1 MKVEVKEIS
10 QVIRELTLTVEAEKV
25 NKDYQ
30 KALKKVSKMA
40 PPIPGFRKG
49 KAPLSAVERSYGE
62 YVKEELY
69 KDGVDKYLKEAI
81 DENDIKSISEFYP
94 ISYEW
99 NKGEDLVA
107 VFKYEV
113 NPEIKLEKI
122 DGIRVP
128 FKAKT
133 IDEAVE
139 DYLNE
144 MKQKNAQMIE
154 VADEV
159 VNNDTV
165 EFELTF
171 TYEDEEKVETVTIP
185 INNDGEN
192 SETITTDVIG
202 KKIGDKFKTE
212 INSFRINS
220 VDVDQEMLAVEAM
233 VNSIQRL
240 KEPEINDDFAK
251 SLDYDD
257 LATMK
262 KSLAEELA
270 AKTTRVN
277 EQELNKKIVE
287 TLIAENDF
295 QVPNVIVAN
304 EAYRQAKMYMQG
316 KEPDEQMINILSQ
329 FVTPQIKEVYVY
341 QALKTQFPYEVTD
354 EEVNALVEK
363 LAGLEELTVDE
374 FKEEHKD
381 LFENDEI
388 RNEAV
393 FEKIFSDLAKRVELV
408 DPQIIAEEKKAEL
421 KAKKEAR
428 EEAEKE
434 ASQEEDKNEAE

>member
-49 KAPLSAVERSYGE
+49 KAPLSAVEKSYGE

-81 DENDIKSISEFYP
+81 EENDIKSISEFYP
-94 ISYEW
+94 MSYEW

-113 NPEIKLEKI
+113 NPEVTLDNI

-133 IDEAVE
+133 IEEAVE

-159 VNNDTV
+159 QNNDTV
-165 EFELTF
+165 EFELKF
-171 TYEDEEKVETVTIP
+171 DFEGEKKVETITIP
-185 INNDGEN
+185 VNKEASVTDAI
-192 SETITTDVIG
+192 IHDVIG
-202 KKIGDKFKTE
+202 KKIGDNFSTVVD
-212 INSFRINS
+212 SYRFNS
-220 VDVDQEMLAVEAM
+220 VKIEEEAIEAQAM

-240 KEPEINDDFAK
+240 QEPEINDEFAK
-251 SLDYDD
+251 SLEYED
-257 LATMK
+257 LDSMK

-270 AKTTRVN
+270 KKTERVN

-316 KEPDEQMINILSQ
+316 KEPDEQMINLLSQ

-341 QALKTQFPYEVTD
+341 QALKKQFPVEVSE

-363 LAGLEELTVDE
+363 LAGFEELTVDE

-388 RNEAV
+388 KNEAM
-393 FEKIFSDLAKRVELV
+393 FEKIFSDLTKRVEIV
-408 DPQIIAEEKKAEL
+408 DPQIIADEKKAEL

-428 EEAEKE
+428 EKAEKE
-434 ASQEEDKNEAE
+434 ASKEEKKEAE

>member
-1 MKVEVKEIS
+1 MKVEIKEIS

-113 NPEIKLEKI
+113 NPDVTLENI

-139 DYLNE
+139 EYLNE
-144 MKQKNAQMIE
+144 LKQKNAQMIE

-159 VNNDTV
+159 KDNDTV

-171 TYEDEEKVETVTIP
+171 DFEGEKKIETLTIP
-185 INNDGEN
+185 VNNEAETADAINK
-192 SETITTDVIG
+192 DVIG
-202 KKIGDKFKTE
+202 KKIGDNFSTVVD
-212 INSFRINS
+212 SYRFNS
-220 VDVDQEMLAVEAM
+220 VEFEEDTVEVQAM

-240 KEPEINDDFAK
+240 QEPEINDNFAK

-257 LATMK
+257 LDSMK
-262 KSLAEELA
+262 KSLADELA
-270 AKTTRVN
+270 KKTERIN

-316 KEPDEQMINILSQ
+316 KEPDEQMINLLSQ

-341 QALKTQFPYEVTD
+341 EALKKQFPVEVTD
-354 EEVNALVEK
+354 EQVTALVEK

-381 LFENDEI
+381 LFENDGI
-388 RNEAV
+388 KNEAM
-393 FEKIFSDLAKRVELV
+393 FEEIFSQLAKKVELV
-408 DPQIIAEEKKAEL
+408 DPEIIAEEKKAEL

-428 EEAEKE
+428 EKAE
-434 ASQEEDKNEAE
+434 ASQEEEKKEAE

>member
-49 KAPLSAVERSYGE
+49 KAPLSAVEKSYGE

-81 DENDIKSISEFYP
+81 EENDIKSISEFYP
-94 ISYEW
+94 MSYEW

-113 NPEIKLEKI
+113 NPEITLDNI

-133 IDEAVE
+133 IEEAVE

-144 MKQKNAQMIE
+144 MKQKNAQMVE

-159 VNNDTV
+159 QNKDTV
-165 EFELTF
+165 EFELKF
-171 TYEDEEKVETVTIP
+171 DFEGEKKVETITIP
-185 INNDGEN
+185 VNKEASVTDAI
-192 SETITTDVIG
+192 IHDVIG
-202 KKIGDKFKTE
+202 KKIGDNFSTVVD
-212 INSFRINS
+212 SYRFNS
-220 VDVDQEMLAVEAM
+220 VKIEEEAIEAQAM

-240 KEPEINDDFAK
+240 QEPEINDEFAK
-251 SLDYDD
+251 SLEYED
-257 LATMK
+257 LDSMK

-270 AKTTRVN
+270 KKTERVN

-304 EAYRQAKMYMQG
+304 EAYRQAKMYTQG
-316 KEPDEQMINILSQ
+316 KEPDEQMINLLSQ

-341 QALKTQFPYEVTD
+341 QALKKQFPVEVSE

-363 LAGLEELTVDE
+363 LAGFEELTVDE

-388 RNEAV
+388 KNEAM
-393 FEKIFSDLAKRVELV
+393 FEKIFSDLTKRVEIV
-408 DPQIIAEEKKAEL
+408 DPQIIADEKKAEL

-428 EEAEKE
+428 EKAEKE
-434 ASQEEDKNEAE
+434 ASKEEKKEAE

>member
-49 KAPLSAVERSYGE
+49 KAPLSAVEKSYGE

-81 DENDIKSISEFYP
+81 EENDIKSISEFYP
-94 ISYEW
+94 MSYEW

-113 NPEIKLEKI
+113 NPEITLDNI

-159 VNNDTV
+159 QNKDTV
-165 EFELTF
+165 EFELKF
-171 TYEDEEKVETVTIP
+171 DFEGEKKVETITIP
-185 INNDGEN
+185 VNKEASVTDAI
-192 SETITTDVIG
+192 IHDVIG
-202 KKIGDKFKTE
+202 KKIGDNFSTVVD
-212 INSFRINS
+212 SYRFNS
-220 VDVDQEMLAVEAM
+220 VKIEEEAIEAQAM

-240 KEPEINDDFAK
+240 QEPEINDEFAK
-251 SLDYDD
+251 SLEYED
-257 LATMK
+257 LDSMK

-270 AKTTRVN
+270 KKTERVN

-316 KEPDEQMINILSQ
+316 KEPDEQMINLLSQ

-341 QALKTQFPYEVTD
+341 QALKKQFPVEVSE

-363 LAGLEELTVDE
+363 LAGFEELTVDE

-388 RNEAV
+388 KNEAM
-393 FEKIFSDLAKRVELV
+393 FEKIFSDLTKRVEIV
-408 DPQIIAEEKKAEL
+408 DPQIIADEKKAEL

-428 EEAEKE
+428 EKAEKE
-434 ASQEEDKNEAE
+434 ASKEEKKEAE

>member
-1 MKVEVKEIS
+1 MKVEVKEIT
-10 QVIRELTLTVEAEKV
+10 QVIKELTLTVEAEKV

-49 KAPLSAVERSYGE
+49 KAPLSAVERTYGE

-81 DENDIKSISEFYP
+81 EENDIKSISEFYP

-99 NKGEDLVA
+99 EKGNDLVA

-113 NPEIKLEKI
+113 NPEIKLENI
-122 DGIRVP
+122 DGIKVP

-139 DYLNE
+139 DYFAE
-144 MKQKNAQMIE
+144 MKKKNAQMID
-154 VADEV
+154 VADEIQD
-159 VNNDTV
+159 NDTV
-165 EFELTF
+165 EFEITF
-171 TYEDEEKVETVTIP
+171 KHNDEEKVETLTIP
-185 INNDGEN
+185 INNEGEDN
-192 SETITTDVIG
+192 EAIMNDVIG
-202 KKIGDKFKTE
+202 KKIGDKFSTE
-212 INSFRINS
+212 INSFRLHS
-220 VDVDQEMLAVEAM
+220 VEIPEDKVAVDAM

-240 KEPEINDDFAK
+240 QEPEINDDFAK

-270 AKTTRVN
+270 KKNERTN
-277 EQELNKKIVE
+277 EQEFNKKIVE
-287 TLIAENDF
+287 ALITENDF
-295 QVPNVIVAN
+295 QVPNTIVAN

-316 KEPDEQMINILSQ
+316 KEPDEQMINLLSQ

-341 QALKTQFPYEVTD
+341 EALKKQFPVEVT
-354 EEVNALVEK
+354 EEQVNALVEK
-363 LAGLEELTVDE
+363 LAALEEMTVDE

-381 LFENDEI
+381 LFENDGI
-388 RNEAV
+388 KNEAM
-393 FEKIFSDLAKRVELV
+393 FQHIFADLAKKVQIV
-408 DPQIIAEEKKAEL
+408 DPEVFAEEKKAEL
-421 KAKKEAR
+421 KARKEAR
-428 EEAEKE
+428 DAEK
-434 ASQEEDKNEAE
+434 AEDTDKTDE